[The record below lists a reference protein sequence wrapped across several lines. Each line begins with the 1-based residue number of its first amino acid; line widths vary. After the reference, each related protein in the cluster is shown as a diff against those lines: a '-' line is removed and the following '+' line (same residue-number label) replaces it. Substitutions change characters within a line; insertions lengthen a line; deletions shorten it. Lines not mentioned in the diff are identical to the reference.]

1 MPCKPTVTC
10 PLCGQKATRE
20 HFTIQINE
28 NEKVIIEINLF
39 DLFKHIEHQD
49 EEIKELLGL
58 LKKYAFLK
66 PQMD

>member
-1 MPCKPTVTC
+1 MPNTPQTKC
-10 PLCGQKATRE
+10 PLCGQSANSE

-66 PQMD
+66 PQID